1 MRVTLGWLK
10 QYVDI
15 EESGQEIADMLTLQ
29 GLEVSECLAV
39 RPALQG
45 VITSRIVSIEAHPD
59 SQGLW
64 ICRTD
69 TGKGERTVLCGA
81 QNLSVGDC
89 VPLALPGTALPGGK
103 VIEAATVH
111 GIFSEGMLCSEREL
125 AFSEDHGGI
134 MKLPSETSP
143 GLELVDALA
152 LEDDVLDIEIT
163 PNRPDCL
170 SVFGIAREIAA
181 KKQRELRLP
190 EISLEE
196 RGPAIDGV
204 SSVEILSPEACPRYV
219 ARIIEGVQVGP
230 SPFRLRRL
238 LSLVGLRPINNIVDA
253 TNFVMWESGQP
264 LHAFDLD
271 RLEEH
276 RIVVR
281 TAKKGETITTLDG
294 EERKL
299 SEEDLLICDARRAVA
314 LAGVMGGLD
323 SEISEGTTRMLLES
337 AFFEPKG
344 IRRTGKR
351 LGLST
356 EASYRFE
363 REMDREGCRRAADR
377 ACRLMLDLAG
387 GTLLAGALDVYPIRY
402 RPRSVRIPVSRI
414 NRLLGTSIE
423 KARII
428 DFLKGLQ
435 MRAETLDADTLEI
448 TPPSFRPDIQMGMDI
463 VEEVARLHGYDAI
476 PTHLPKAPVSIVQA
490 GRERRAEDLARDVL
504 VGIGFS
510 EVVNYSFWGM
520 ESLDRFGFPASDVR
534 NRPVPLQNPLS
545 ESLGFL
551 RTTLLG
557 PLLDTLARNVRQ
569 RNRDLRVFEL
579 GRVFLPSPGQV
590 LPEERK
596 MLAGAMVGRRYP
608 ERWNQPSGGIDVYDL
623 KGAMEVVLAAF
634 GLAEFEWKPSE
645 QNSCLHPGC
654 SGDIL
659 INTTKIG
666 FAGKLHP
673 AVQEAFEIE
682 QEVYLFEMEFES
694 LASGVDRPSKYRAYS
709 RRPPVQRDIALVLKE
724 EIPYSEVLEKM
735 RDLADPRVTRIELFD
750 LYQGPPVPAGGKS
763 MAFRIT
769 YQDPYRNL
777 TDEEINEIQE
787 AFLVRLLPDLGA
799 QLR

>member
-10 QYVDI
+10 QHVDI

-45 VITSRIVSIEAHPD
+45 VITSRIVSIDAHPE

-69 TGKGERTVLCGA
+69 TGKRERTVLCGA

-89 VPLALPGTALPGGK
+89 VPLAVPGTALPGGK
-103 VIEAATVH
+103 VIEASTVH
-111 GIFSEGMLCSEREL
+111 GILSEGMLCSEREL
-125 AFSEDHGGI
+125 ALSEDHLGI

-143 GLELVDALA
+143 GLELVEALA

-170 SVFGIAREIAA
+170 SVLGIAREIAA
-181 KKQRELRLP
+181 KTHRELRLP

-219 ARIIEGVQVGP
+219 ARIIEGVRVGP

-281 TAKKGETITTLDG
+281 TAKKGETLTTLDG
-294 EERKL
+294 QERKL
-299 SEEDLLICDARRAVA
+299 SEEDLLICDAGRAVA

-363 REMDREGCRRAADR
+363 REMDREGCLRAADR
-377 ACRLMLDLAG
+377 ACGLMLDLAG
-387 GTLLAGALDVYPIRY
+387 GSLLTGALDVYPIRY
-402 RPRSVRIPVSRI
+402 RARSVRMAVSRI

-423 KARII
+423 KARIL

-435 MRAETLDADTLEI
+435 MRAEEVDQETLEI

-490 GRERRAEDLARDVL
+490 GPERRAEDLARDVL
-504 VGIGFS
+504 VGMGFS
-510 EVVNYSFWGM
+510 DVVNYSFFGL
-520 ESLDRFGFPASDVR
+520 EGLARFGFPATDVR

-545 ESLGFL
+545 EAQGFL

-557 PLLDTLARNVRQ
+557 SLLDTLARNLRQ

-579 GRVFLPSPGQV
+579 GRVFLSSPGQV

-608 ERWNQPSGGIDVYDL
+608 ERWNQPAGEVDVYDL
-623 KGAMEVVLAAF
+623 KGALEVVLAAF
-634 GLAEFEWKPSE
+634 GMAEFEWKPSE

-659 INTTKIG
+659 INTTRIG
-666 FAGKLHP
+666 VAGKLHP

-682 QEVYLFEMEFES
+682 QEVYLFEIEFER
-694 LASGVDRPSKYRAYS
+694 LASGVDRPSKYRPYS
-709 RRPPVQRDIALVLKE
+709 RRPPVQRDIALVLKQE
-724 EIPYSEVLEKM
+724 MTYSEVLEKM

-750 LYQGPPVPAGGKS
+750 VYQGPPVPAGDKS